1 MPTTVSLSKLRIL
14 LVDDEPFIRR
24 VTINVL
30 KSLGVVSVLEADN
43 GVDAIS
49 LLGRNDVDLLISDIQ
64 MPEMNGLEL
73 IQKIRIGETRAD
85 HALRTIVV
93 TSFSY
98 TEVLSSCLLLDVNG
112 FLVKPINPAVV
123 EEKIRF
129 SLKETFNLRPAETY
143 LQVKTD
149 LAVIEA
155 TSIKERRKPNAAIAR
170 SGPEVEEGSVG
181 SSVLLKQLQPGMVL
195 LDDLYATSGIRLL
208 PKGQVLTAVMI
219 NRIIDLDKVL
229 PSGRLRVKQV

>member
-1 MPTTVSLSKLRIL
+1 MSTTTSLSKLRIL

-24 VTINVL
+24 VTVNVL

-49 LLGRNDVDLLISDIQ
+49 LLGQNEVDLLISDIQ

-73 IQKIRIGETRAD
+73 IQKIRMGETRAD

-112 FLVKPINPAVV
+112 FLVKPINPAIV
-123 EEKIRF
+123 EEKILF
-129 SLKETFNLRPAETY
+129 AMKETLHLRPAEIY

-149 LAVIEA
+149 LKVIEA
-155 TSIKERRKPNAAIAR
+155 TSIKEQRKPNAAIAR
-170 SGPEVEEGSVG
+170 SGPEVKAGSAG
-181 SSVLLKQLQPGMVL
+181 RSVPLRQLQPGMEL

-208 PKGQVLTAVMI
+208 PKGQVLNEVMI
-219 NRIIDLDKVL
+219 NRIVDLDKVL
-229 PSGRLRVKQV
+229 PSGRIRVKPV